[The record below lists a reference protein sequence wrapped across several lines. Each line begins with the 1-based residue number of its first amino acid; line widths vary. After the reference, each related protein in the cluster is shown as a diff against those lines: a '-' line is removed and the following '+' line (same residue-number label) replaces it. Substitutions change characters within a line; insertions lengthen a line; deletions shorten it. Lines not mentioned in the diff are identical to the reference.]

1 MKKLLLVLVLAI
13 IATGGAFAQLSVG
26 GGLLFDYSLGNGQ
39 DGTIMGSGD
48 SFKVDR
54 NNMSV
59 GGFVFFDAQ
68 YVKVDISF
76 AYGQIDNILSIGDQE
91 TLYLGNLMQLGFD
104 IIGKYPIPLG
114 KVSLFPMLGLGYN
127 LVLSSDMETLVNIN
141 EIAFVEDDKPTE
153 WSQFGLLAGIGAD
166 FWLTESLFIRAEAL
180 ANIRLPPQRFIDA
193 MDNPGYG
200 SIGNTIGIGPRIK
213 LGIGYKF

>member
-13 IATGGAFAQLSVG
+13 IATGGAFAQLSIG

-39 DGTIMGSGD
+39 DGTIYGSGD

-68 YVKVDISF
+68 YVELGISF
-76 AYGQIDNILSIGDQE
+76 AYGQIDNILSMGGQE

-104 IIGKYPIPLG
+104 VIGKYPIPLG

-127 LVLSSDMETLVNIN
+127 FVLSADMEMSDGT
-141 EIAFVEDDKPTE
+141 EIKFVEDNKPAE
-153 WSQFGLLAGIGAD
+153 WSQFGLLAGVGAD
-166 FWLTESLFIRAEAL
+166 FSLTESLFIRAEAL
-180 ANIRLPPQRFIDA
+180 VNIRLPPKRFIDA